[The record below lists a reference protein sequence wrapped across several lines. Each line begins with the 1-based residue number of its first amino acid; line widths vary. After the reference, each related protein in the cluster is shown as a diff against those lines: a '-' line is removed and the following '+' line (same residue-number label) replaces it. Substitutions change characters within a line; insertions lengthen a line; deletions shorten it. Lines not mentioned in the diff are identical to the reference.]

1 MKMIL
6 LQLLCFHV
14 QGFHD
19 IAITLLLVL
28 GEEKS
33 YSVLCR
39 LSQSHFQLFMGPDM
53 EPTMEILNLVY
64 ALVKN
69 ENHDLYN
76 YLMRYLK
83 PPHPKKRERFSLK
96 FE

>member
-1 MKMIL
+1 MIL
-6 LQLLCFHV
+6 LQLLCFHA
-14 QGFHD
+14 QGFQD

-39 LSQSHFQLFMGPDM
+39 LVQSHFQLFMGPDM
-53 EPTMEILNLVY
+53 EPAIEILNLVY

-69 ENHDLYN
+69 ENRDLYN
-76 YLMRYLK
+76 YLMRHLK
-83 PPHPKKRERFSLK
+83 PLPPPLKKKRKIIFK
-96 FE
+96 I

>member
-1 MKMIL
+1 MIL
-6 LQLLCFHV
+6 LHLLCFHA

-19 IAITLLLVL
+19 IAITLLLLVL

-33 YSVLCR
+33 HSVSCR

-53 EPTMEILNLVY
+53 EPTMKMY

-69 ENHDLYN
+69 ENRDLYN

-83 PPHPKKRERFSLK
+83 PLPPPKKSREIFSV
-96 FE
+96 

>member
-1 MKMIL
+1 MIL
-6 LQLLCFHV
+6 LQLLCFHA

-39 LSQSHFQLFMGPDM
+39 LSRSHFQLFMGPDM

-69 ENHDLYN
+69 ENRDLYN

-83 PPHPKKRERFSLK
+83 PLPPKKKRKILFK
-96 FE
+96 I

>member
-1 MKMIL
+1 MVL

-28 GEEKS
+28 GEEQS

-69 ENHDLYN
+69 ENRELYN

-83 PPHPKKRERFSLK
+83 NHSLKKRSSFK
-96 FE
+96 I

>member
-1 MKMIL
+1 M
-6 LQLLCFHV
+6 CFHV

-28 GEEKS
+28 GEDES
-33 YSVLCR
+33 YSVLCQ

-69 ENHDLYN
+69 ENRDLYN
-76 YLMRYLK
+76 YLTRYLENLK
-83 PPHPKKRERFSLK
+83 NKTFS
-96 FE
+96 F